1 MPHFHYRAL
10 NERGETTRG
19 VIEAESAAA
28 ASESLAARGFIPERV
43 QERRQGAAK
52 GALGRIR
59 GSLRTIPAP
68 DLILFTKQFSTL
80 FKAGVPMISLLD
92 ILARQTENQ
101 RLREIVETIRQDIR
115 EGSSLH
121 EAFRRHPAAF
131 SPLYCSMIQAGELSG
146 SLPSV
151 MNRLKY
157 IIEHEHKVKSDIR
170 SAMVYPVF
178 VVVLLVVAF
187 FILLTV
193 VTPKFVTIFARSG
206 IDLPVPT
213 QVSMTLYLFLQRF
226 WPAALLGLAALTA
239 WLAWY
244 LRTPQGR
251 YVRDY
256 LLLRLPLVGP
266 LVVKSAMSR
275 FASIFS
281 ILQASGVGV
290 LEAIGILSQTIGN
303 AAVSREFDRVRV
315 LLEEGRGIAR
325 PLESARYF
333 TPMVINM
340 VAVGE
345 ESGNLEDMLRE
356 VSEHYDA
363 EVEYAIKKLTDAIG
377 PLLIICLAVLVG
389 FFALAIFLPMWDLTK
404 MTRM

>member
-1 MPHFHYRAL
+1 
-10 NERGETTRG
+10 
-19 VIEAESAAA
+19 
-28 ASESLAARGFIPERV
+28 
-43 QERRQGAAK
+43 
-52 GALGRIR
+52 
-59 GSLRTIPAP
+59 
-68 DLILFTKQFSTL
+68 
-80 FKAGVPMISLLD
+80 
-92 ILARQTENQ
+92 
-101 RLREIVETIRQDIR
+101 
-115 EGSSLH
+115 
-121 EAFRRHPAAF
+121 
-131 SPLYCSMIQAGELSG
+131 
-146 SLPSV
+146 
-151 MNRLKY
+151 
-157 IIEHEHKVKSDIR
+157 
-170 SAMVYPVF
+170 MVYPVF

-213 QVSMTLYLFLQRF
+213 QISMTLYLFLQRF

-303 AAVSREFDRVRV
+303 AAVAREFDRVRV

-325 PLESARYF
+325 PLQSARYF

>member
-1 MPHFHYRAL
+1 MPLYHYRAL
-10 NERGETTRG
+10 NEHGEATKG
-19 VIEAESAAA
+19 LVEAESPAAA
-28 ASESLAARGFIPERV
+28 AETLAARGFIPEKL
-43 QERRQGAAK
+43 QERRPGPSPD
-52 GALGRIR
+52 ALRRFTEG
-59 GSLRTIPAP
+59 LRPLPAP

-92 ILARQTENQ
+92 ILARQTENK
-101 RLREIVETIRQDIR
+101 RLRQIVEAIRHDIR

-121 EAFRRHPAAF
+121 EAFRRHPGAF

-170 SAMVYPVF
+170 SAMVYPLF
-178 VVVLLVVAF
+178 VIVLLVVAF
-187 FILLTV
+187 LILLTV
-193 VTPKFVTIFARSG
+193 VTPKFVRIFARSG

-213 QVSMTLYLFLQRF
+213 QVSMVLYQFLNQH
-226 WPAALLGLAALTA
+226 WSAALLILAALTA
-239 WLAWY
+239 WTAWY
-244 LRTPQGR
+244 LHTPQGR
-251 YVRDY
+251 FLKDY

-281 ILQASGVGV
+281 ILQASGVVV
-290 LEAIGILSQTIGN
+290 LDSISILSQTIGN
-303 AAVSREFDRVRV
+303 TAISREFDRVRV
-315 LLEEGRGIAR
+315 LLEEGRGIAK
-325 PLESARYF
+325 PLQSANYF

-345 ESGNLEDMLRE
+345 ESGNLEEMLKE